1 MNTNDSQFLKA
12 YNDLVSAFFNFMN
25 VVSPQDR
32 QQNNLSYVASQ
43 LNQLLDA
50 LTSTQQT
57 VAPIG
62 QQPPSPTLT
71 EVPVQNPVEE
81 EQTPPVQ
88 VPTFSENPQK
98 PTFNAANAK
107 TMYCAYPELVN
118 GRYKFKSGMI
128 SEEPGED
135 SVYQL
140 LVDENIQTGFVEI
153 RELTGE
159 LLKIV
164 ANNPSLYTPLGVCPE
179 AGCITVDRQSVT
191 SASKLPLVKAV
202 RGWEIAEGEK
212 FKLTVS

>member
-1 MNTNDSQFLKA
+1 MNTNDSQFLQA

-43 LNQLLDA
+43 LNQLLNA
-50 LTSTQQT
+50 LTATQQT
-57 VAPIG
+57 VAPTG
-62 QQPPSPTLT
+62 QQPPSPTLA
-71 EVPVQNPVEE
+71 EVPVQNPVEAE
-81 EQTPPVQ
+81 EVSPVPVPP
-88 VPTFSENPQK
+88 PSENPPK
-98 PTFNAANAK
+98 PTFNAANATK
-107 TMYCAYPELVN
+107 MYCAYPELVN

-128 SEEPGED
+128 SKEPGED

-140 LVDENIQTGFVEI
+140 LIDENAQIGFVEI
-153 RELTGE
+153 RELTGN

-164 ANNPSLYTPLGVCPE
+164 AKNPSLYTPLGVCPE